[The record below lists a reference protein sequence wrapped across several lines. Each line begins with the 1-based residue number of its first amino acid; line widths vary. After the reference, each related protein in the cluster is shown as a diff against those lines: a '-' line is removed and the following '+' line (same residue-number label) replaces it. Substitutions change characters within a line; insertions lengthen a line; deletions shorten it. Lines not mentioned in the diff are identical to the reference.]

1 MATTFRDGDPSFA
14 GPLGGIALGL
24 ESYHIFELKDDI
36 PADTWTSEMAV
47 EELQAEDSLIDE
59 IRKTMREVRGA

>member
-1 MATTFRDGDPSFA
+1 M
-14 GPLGGIALGL
+14 GL
-24 ESYHIFELKDDI
+24 ESYHIFELKDEI